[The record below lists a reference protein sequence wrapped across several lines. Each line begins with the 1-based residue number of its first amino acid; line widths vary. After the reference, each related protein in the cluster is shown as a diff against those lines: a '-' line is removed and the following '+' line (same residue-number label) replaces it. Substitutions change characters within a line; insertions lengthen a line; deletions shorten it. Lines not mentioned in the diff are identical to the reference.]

1 MFTILIKRV
10 GNRRFDRY
18 YKNWENAQ
26 NAMEYEEV
34 ADFLNSGYMIKNRID
49 RMNKEKGFYE
59 YEVTLTKENEEE
71 VSLALVDGF
80 FMDEE

>member
-1 MFTILIKRV
+1 MFTILVKRV

-18 YKNWENAQ
+18 YKNWENAEK
-26 NAMEYEEV
+26 AMEYEEV

-49 RMNKEKGFYE
+49 RMNNEKGFYE

-71 VSLALVDGF
+71 VSLALIDGY

>member
-18 YKNWENAQ
+18 YKSWENAK
-26 NAMEYEEV
+26 NAMDNEEV
-34 ADFLNSGYMIKNRID
+34 EDFLNHGYKVKNKID

-71 VSLALVDGF
+71 VRLALVDGF
-80 FMDEE
+80 FMD

>member
-34 ADFLNSGYMIKNRID
+34 ADFLNSGYIIKNRID
-49 RMNKEKGFYE
+49 RMNNEKGFYE

-71 VSLALVDGF
+71 VSLALIDGY
-80 FMDEE
+80 FMDE